1 MDASSYIRPR
11 LNEGLSSSGKLDPVE
26 ETLRLS
32 LSQREVWL
40 DQRAW
45 PDSPH
50 LNIGGAAYL
59 EGPVDLAVLRRAM
72 VCMIQENEALRL
84 APLSTGRQVLLPAFE
99 RELEVVDL
107 SASPDPHKAMRL
119 WWQNR
124 IRDQFVLDGT
134 PPWRFSLL
142 RGHDELYGLSIQFHH
157 LIMDGWGTTLVIRR
171 WAEIYSALLKGE
183 PVTPTGAPGYTKF
196 IAESHAYRDS
206 KAYEDDAQYWHTQ
219 VPELPPQLIERRYGN
234 GSAGGAAG
242 TGLLPQSRLVEQRIP
257 RADYNR
263 LEEHAS
269 PAGLTPF
276 NYVLA
281 ALALY
286 FARVNNVQE
295 VVVGVPSLNRS
306 GRAYK
311 GTMGMFAGVLAV
323 KVPVHPE
330 MRVDELLAATRIAM
344 RGALRH
350 PRYPLSDLGREL
362 EVIRQG
368 RDGLLDIFLSFE
380 RQDYTVHFGDTP
392 FLGARQAF
400 SGSARYP
407 LGVTVCEFHKEND
420 LELILDASEACF
432 AEGEPE
438 LLGRRLWHL
447 AESMRTHPDAGI
459 AQLSI
464 VPNEEQWAALYGLH
478 RDIAT
483 HEYPPPFITLFEHQ
497 VALRPE
503 APAVVWDDGGVI
515 DYATLNRRAN
525 LLAQRLVALGAGRDK
540 VVAMAMARTCAM
552 VVAMLAIAKTG
563 AAFLPLDADA
573 PLERLADI
581 LEQSRACAL
590 LIDPAAGGRLGQLH
604 PNIVRVRANEA
615 LPEAADPG
623 LPPLTA
629 KPAPRDLAY
638 VLFTSGS
645 TGRPKGVMVEH
656 AVLARRLAWLSR
668 AYGVDW
674 RDCSGQSTQYTF
686 DPSLIELLLPLING
700 GRVALPP
707 PGRLL
712 PESLAEFSVRHG
724 VTFIAFV
731 PTTLQRFLDA
741 ATGMPGLKLR
751 VACCGGEVLSP
762 ALARRFVNETGARLF
777 NVYGPTEASI
787 FATAWQCQG
796 TGTGAGDD
804 TPLPIG
810 RPIDDT
816 RIYVLDAQLRPMP
829 LGIPGEIYI
838 GGDTLA
844 RGYLHRPELDA
855 AVFLDDPFQPGSRM
869 YKTGDRGWLGVE
881 GNLHFVGRLDRQVK
895 LRGYRIELGEIEAAC
910 MQVNGVDQAAA
921 RLVDVAGKPQIHA
934 WVGAADHVTAQRLQT
949 VLRQRLPDYMIP
961 SAICVLPRLNESS
974 VGKIDY
980 GALPMQQ
987 PGALAEPARLPGTAL
1002 ERELVAIWESA
1013 LPGRAI
1019 GIHDNFFDIG
1029 GDSLAAVAILS
1040 GIDAQL
1046 GCKVPMY
1053 TLTEHPTIE
1062 RLAMALGRKITPPD
1076 MILPLSAENGRTP
1089 LYLAA
1094 SGHGDLMRFTELA
1107 KLVSN
1112 TYDVYMLQP
1121 PADGKLKDVTSLA
1134 ELYVNCIVA
1143 QGREPGVVAGF
1154 SVGGVAALET
1164 ARLLKSS
1171 GAPARLLV
1179 LLDTIHPRSIVG
1191 GVGSWRALGWL
1202 VRTLRI
1208 QELSMNGRRL
1218 GGLVGD
1224 PGLVAQVMALR
1235 GFHPGS
1241 FDGQTCLVRSS
1252 GLANWDRLF
1261 FGKWRRLMK
1270 DRLTER
1276 RVPGLHG
1283 SIFEANNIG
1292 ELAAVLGSVME
1303 ERHAA

>member
-1 MDASSYIRPR
+1 MSRAQPAEDS
-11 LNEGLSSSGKLDPVE
+11 
-26 ETLRLS
+26 LRLS

-45 PDSPH
+45 PASPH
-50 LNIGGAAYL
+50 LNIGGGAYL
-59 EGPVDLAVLRRAM
+59 EGPLDLNRFRQAL
-72 VCMIQENEALRL
+72 VCLVAESEALRL
-84 APLSTGRQVLLPAFE
+84 APDSNGRQVLLPAFE
-99 RELEVVDL
+99 RDLEVVDL
-107 SASPDPHKAMRL
+107 SASLDPRKAMRQ
-119 WWQNR
+119 WWSAR
-124 IRDQFVLDGT
+124 IREPFVLDGT
-134 PPWRFSLL
+134 PPWRFTLL
-142 RGHDELYGLSIQFHH
+142 RGSDDLYGLTIQFHH
-157 LIMDGWGTTLVIRR
+157 LIMDGWGTTQVMKR
-171 WAEIYSALLKGE
+171 WSEIYNALALSVIC
-183 PVTPTGAPGYTKF
+183 PPTDAPGYRKF

-206 KAYEDDAQYWHTQ
+206 PAYQDDAVYWRTQ
-219 VPELPPQLIERRYGN
+219 VPEVPAPLIERRYDYEGMH
-234 GSAGGAAG
+234 AGQ
-242 TGLLPQSRLVEQRIP
+242 LPQSRLVEQRIP
-257 RADYNR
+257 RADYER
-263 LEEHAS
+263 VEQQAAG
-269 PAGLTPF
+269 AGLTVF

-286 FARVNNVQE
+286 FSRVNNVQE
-295 VVVGVPSLNRS
+295 VVIGVPSLNRS

-311 GTMGMFAGVLAV
+311 STLGMFAGVLAV
-323 KVPVHPE
+323 KVAVHPD
-330 MRVDELLAATRIAM
+330 MRVDELLGATRIAM

-350 PRYPLSDLGREL
+350 ARYPLSDLGREL

-380 RQDYTVHFGDTP
+380 RQDYSLAFGDTP
-392 FLGARQAF
+392 LVDARQLF

-407 LGVTVCEFHKEND
+407 LGVTVCDFHPGED
-420 LELILDASEACF
+420 LELVLDASEACF
-432 AEGEPE
+432 AQGEPE

-447 AESMRTHPDAGI
+447 VEAMRAHPESGI

-464 VPNEEQWAALYGLH
+464 VPSEEQWAVLYGLH

-503 APAVVWDDGGVI
+503 APAVVWDEGET
-515 DYATLNRRAN
+515 DYATLNRRATM
-525 LLAQRLVALGAGRDK
+525 LAQRLVAQGAGRDK
-540 VVAMAMARTCAM
+540 VVAMAMARTCSM
-552 VVAMLAIAKTG
+552 VVAMLAISKTG
-563 AAFLPLDADA
+563 AAFLPLDPDA

-590 LIDPAAGGRLGQLH
+590 MIDPAAGGRLGQLH
-604 PNIVRVRANEA
+604 PNIVRVRWNEP
-615 LPEAADPG
+615 LSDVSEAP

-656 AVLARRLAWLSR
+656 AVLSRRLAWLSR

-712 PESLAEFSVRHG
+712 PETLPAFAARHG

-731 PTTLQRFLDA
+731 PTTLQRYLDGCA
-741 ATGMPGLKLR
+741 GVQGLKLR

-787 FATAWQCQG
+787 FATAWECQG
-796 TGTGAGDD
+796 SGDD

-816 RIYVLDAQLRPMP
+816 RIYVLDSQLRPMP

-855 AVFLDDPFQPGSRM
+855 AVFLDDPFQPGARM

-910 MQVNGVDQAAA
+910 LQVNGVSQAAA
-921 RLVDVAGKPQIHA
+921 RLVELGGKPQIHA
-934 WVGAADHVTAQRLQT
+934 WVGAADHVTAQRLQS

-961 SAICVLPRLNESS
+961 SAICVLPRLAEST

-980 GALPMQQ
+980 DALPLQQ
-987 PGALAEPARLPGTAL
+987 PGSLAEPARPPGTAL

-1013 LPGRAI
+1013 LSARPI

-1040 GIDAQL
+1040 AIDSRL
-1046 GCKVPMY
+1046 GCSVPMY

-1062 RLAMALGRKITPPD
+1062 RLAIALGKKITPPD
-1076 MILPLSAENGRTP
+1076 MILSLSPENGRTP

-1094 SGHGDLMRFTELA
+1094 SGHGDLLRFTELA
-1107 KLVSN
+1107 RLVSD

-1121 PADGKLKDVTSLA
+1121 PMDNQLKDVASLA

-1143 QGREPGVVAGF
+1143 QGREPGIMAGF

-1171 GAPARLLV
+1171 GAPVRMLV

-1208 QELSMNGRRL
+1208 QELSLNGRRL

-1235 GFHPGS
+1235 GFQPRE
-1241 FDGQTCLVRSS
+1241 FDGHTCLVRSS

-1261 FGKWRRLMK
+1261 FGKWRRLLK
-1270 DRLTER
+1270 DRLSER
-1276 RVPGLHG
+1276 RVPGMHG
-1283 SIFEANNIG
+1283 SIFESNNIN
-1292 ELAAVLGSVME
+1292 ELAATLNAIMD

>member
-1 MDASSYIRPR
+1 MDASSNVRPR
-11 LNEGLSSSGKLDPVE
+11 VNEGLSRSEPVE
-26 ETLRLS
+26 DTLRLS

-45 PDSPH
+45 PESPH
-50 LNIGGAAYL
+50 LNIGGGAYL
-59 EGPVDLAVLRRAM
+59 EGPLNLARFRQAL
-72 VCMIQENEALRL
+72 VCLVAESEALRL
-84 APLSTGRQVLLPAFE
+84 APQSTGKQVLLPVFE
-99 RELEVVDL
+99 RDLEIVDL
-107 SASPDPHKAMRL
+107 SASPEPRKAMRQ
-119 WWQNR
+119 WWSAR
-124 IRDQFVLDGT
+124 IREPFVLDGT
-134 PPWRFSLL
+134 PPWRFTLL
-142 RGHDELYGLSIQFHH
+142 RGSDELYGLTIQFHH
-157 LIMDGWGTTLVIRR
+157 LIMDGWGTTQVMRR
-171 WAEIYSALLKGE
+171 WSEIYNALE
-183 PVTPTGAPGYTKF
+183 TSVICPPSDAPGYRKF

-206 KAYEDDAQYWHTQ
+206 PAYQDDAAYWRTQ
-219 VPELPPQLIERRYGN
+219 VPEVPAPLIERRYDY
-234 GSAGGAAG
+234 GGMAVG
-242 TGLLPQSRLVEQRIP
+242 QLPQSRLVEQRIP
-257 RADYNR
+257 RADYER
-263 LEEHAS
+263 VEQQAAG
-269 PAGLTPF
+269 AGLTVF

-295 VVVGVPSLNRS
+295 VVIGVPSLNRS

-311 GTMGMFAGVLAV
+311 STLGMFAGVLAV
-323 KVPVHPE
+323 KIGVHPD
-330 MRVDELLAATRIAM
+330 MRVDELLGATRIAM

-362 EVIRQG
+362 EVIRHG
-368 RDGLLDIFLSFE
+368 RDGLMDIFLSFE
-380 RQDYTVHFGDTP
+380 RQDYTLRFGDTP
-392 FLGARQAF
+392 LVDARQLF

-407 LGVTVCEFHKEND
+407 LGVTVCDFHPGED
-420 LELILDASEACF
+420 LELVLDASEACF
-432 AEGEPE
+432 AQGEPE

-447 AESMRTHPDAGI
+447 VESMRAHPEAGI

-464 VPNEEQWAALYGLH
+464 VPNEEQWAILYGLH

-483 HEYPPPFITLFEHQ
+483 HEYPPPFISLFEHQ

-503 APAVVWDDGGVI
+503 APAVVWDDGDI
-515 DYATLNRRAN
+515 DYATLNRRATMM
-525 LLAQRLVALGAGRDK
+525 AQRLTALGAGRDK
-540 VVAMAMARTCAM
+540 VVAMAMARTCSM
-552 VVAMLAIAKTG
+552 VVAMLAVSKTG
-563 AAFLPLDADA
+563 AAFLPLDPDA

-590 LIDPAAGGRLGQLH
+590 MIDPAAGGRLGQLH
-604 PNIVRVRANEA
+604 PNIVRVRWNEP
-615 LPEAADPG
+615 LSDTEST
-623 LPPLTA
+623 LPPLSA

-656 AVLARRLAWLSR
+656 AVLSRRLAWLSR

-712 PESLAEFSVRHG
+712 PETLPAFAARHG

-731 PTTLQRFLDA
+731 PTTLQRYLDGA
-741 ATGMPGLKLR
+741 AGVQGLKLR

-787 FATAWQCQG
+787 FATAWQCLPSD
-796 TGTGAGDD
+796 DD

-910 MQVNGVDQAAA
+910 LQVHGVSQAAA
-921 RLVDVAGKPQIHA
+921 RLVEMGGKPQIHA
-934 WVGAADHVTAQRLQT
+934 WVGAADHVTAQRLQS

-961 SAICVLPRLNESS
+961 SAICVLPRLADSN

-980 GALPMQQ
+980 DALPVQQ
-987 PGALAEPARLPGTAL
+987 PGALAEPARPPGTAL

-1013 LPGRAI
+1013 LTARPI
-1019 GIHDNFFDIG
+1019 GIQDNFFDIG

-1040 GIDAQL
+1040 AIDSRL
-1046 GCKVPMY
+1046 GCSVPMY

-1062 RLAMALGRKITPPD
+1062 RLAIALGKKITPPD
-1076 MILPLSAENGRTP
+1076 MIISLSAENGRTP

-1094 SGHGDLMRFTELA
+1094 SGHGDLLRFTELA

-1121 PADGKLKDVTSLA
+1121 PMEGKLKDVVSLA

-1171 GAPARLLV
+1171 GAPARMLV

-1235 GFHPGS
+1235 GFHPGE
-1241 FDGQTCLVRSS
+1241 FDGHTCLVRSS

-1261 FGKWRRLMK
+1261 FGKWRRLLK
-1270 DRLTER
+1270 DRLSER

-1283 SIFEANNIG
+1283 SIFEANNIN
-1292 ELAAVLGSVME
+1292 ELAAVLGGIME

>member
-11 LNEGLSSSGKLDPVE
+11 VNEGLSRAEPAED
-26 ETLRLS
+26 TLRLS

-45 PDSPH
+45 PESPH

-59 EGPVDLAVLRRAM
+59 EGPMDVAVLRRAL
-72 VCMIQENEALRL
+72 VCMIAENEALRL
-84 APLSTGRQVLLPAFE
+84 APLSTGRQVLLPHFE
-99 RELEVVDL
+99 RDFETVDL
-107 SASPDPHKAMRL
+107 SASPDPRKAMRL
-119 WWQNR
+119 WWQKR
-124 IRDQFVLDGT
+124 IRDPFVLDGT

-142 RGHDELYGLSIQFHH
+142 RGSDELYGLSIQFHH

-171 WAEIYSALLKGE
+171 WAEIYSELLRGD
-183 PVTPTGAPGYTKF
+183 PVTPSDAPGYRKF

-206 KAYEDDAQYWHTQ
+206 PAYEDDAQYWRAQ
-219 VPELPPQLIERRYGN
+219 VPELPPPLIERRYGN
-234 GSAGGAAG
+234 GNAGGAAG
-242 TGLLPQSRLVEQRIP
+242 TGLLPQSRLVEHRIA
-257 RADYNR
+257 RADYDR
-263 LEEHAS
+263 LEAHAAKAS
-269 PAGLTPF
+269 LTPF

-306 GRAYK
+306 GRAFK

-323 KVPVHPE
+323 KVPVNPE

-350 PRYPLSDLGREL
+350 PRYPLSDLGRAL

-368 RDGLLDIFLSFE
+368 RDGLLDILLSFE
-380 RQDYTVHFGDTP
+380 RQDYSVHFGETP
-392 FLGARQAF
+392 FVGARQAF

-407 LGVTVCEFHKEND
+407 LGVTVCEFNKDKD

-438 LLGRRLWHL
+438 LLGRRLWHIVE
-447 AESMRTHPDAGI
+447 AMRHAPEAGI
-459 AQLSI
+459 AQLTI
-464 VPNEEQWAALYGLH
+464 VPSEEQWAVLYGLH

-483 HEYPPPFITLFEHQ
+483 HEYPPPFISLFEHQ

-503 APAVVWDDGGVI
+503 APAVVWDEGEI
-515 DYATLNRRAN
+515 DYATLNRRAAV
-525 LLAQRLVALGAGRDK
+525 LAQRLVACGAGRDK

-563 AAFLPLDADA
+563 AAFLPLDPDA
-573 PLERLADI
+573 PVERLADI

-590 LIDPAAGGRLGQLH
+590 LIDPAAGGRLGPLH
-604 PNIVRVRANEA
+604 SNIVRVRWNDTSE
-615 LPEAADPG
+615 LPEG
-623 LPPLTA
+623 LPPLA

-656 AVLARRLAWLSR
+656 AVLSRRLAWLSR

-712 PESLAEFSVRHG
+712 PETLPAFAARHG

-731 PTTLQRFLDA
+731 PTTLQRYLDGA
-741 ATGMPGLKLR
+741 AGVPGLKLR
-751 VACCGGEVLSP
+751 VACCGGEVLPP

-787 FATAWQCQG
+787 FATAWECQP
-796 TGTGAGDD
+796 TGDD
-804 TPLPIG
+804 TALPIG

-855 AVFLDDPFQPGSRM
+855 AVFLDDPFQPGARM

-910 MQVNGVDQAAA
+910 LQVNGVSQAAA
-921 RLVDVAGKPQIHA
+921 RLVELGGKPQIHA
-934 WVGAADHVTAQRLQT
+934 WVGAAGHVTAQRLQS
-949 VLRQRLPDYMIP
+949 VMRQRLPDYMVP
-961 SAICVLPRLNESS
+961 SAICVLPRLAESA

-980 GALPMQQ
+980 DALPAQQ
-987 PGALAEPARLPGTAL
+987 PGALAEPARPPGTAL
-1002 ERELVAIWESA
+1002 ERELLSIWEGALSA
-1013 LPGRAI
+1013 RPI
-1019 GIHDNFFDIG
+1019 GVHDNFFDIG

-1040 GIDAQL
+1040 AIDSRL
-1046 GCKVPMY
+1046 GVKVPMY

-1062 RLAMALGRKITPPD
+1062 RLAIALGRKITPPN
-1076 MILPLSAENGRTP
+1076 MIIALSPENGRTP

-1094 SGHGDLMRFTELA
+1094 SGHGDLLRFTELA
-1107 KLVSN
+1107 RLVSN

-1121 PADGKLKDVTSLA
+1121 PMDGQLKDVSSLA

-1143 QGREPGVVAGF
+1143 QGREAGVMAGF

-1164 ARLLKSS
+1164 ARLLKGS
-1171 GAPARLLV
+1171 GVPVRQLV

-1235 GFHPGS
+1235 GFHPNA
-1241 FDGQTCLVRSS
+1241 FDGPTSLVRSS

-1270 DRLTER
+1270 GRLSEY

-1283 SIFEANNIG
+1283 SIFEANNIA
-1292 ELAAVLGSVME
+1292 ELAAVLGNVMD
-1303 ERHAA
+1303 ERHAPG

>member
-1 MDASSYIRPR
+1 MDATSDLGPRVDEGVIRTHA
-11 LNEGLSSSGKLDPVE
+11 EPVE

-59 EGPVDLAVLRRAM
+59 EGPMDLDLLRRALVGM
-72 VCMIQENEALRL
+72 VAENEALRL
-84 APLSTGRQVLLPAFE
+84 APMSTGRQVLLPTFD
-99 RELEVVDL
+99 REMEVVDL
-107 SASPDPHKAMRL
+107 SASPDPRKAMRL
-119 WWQNR
+119 WWETR
-124 IRDQFVLDGT
+124 IRDPFVLDGT
-134 PPWRFSLL
+134 PPWRFTLL
-142 RGHDELYGLSIQFHH
+142 RGSDELYGLSIQFHH

-171 WAEIYSALLKGE
+171 WAEIYNELQRDGAMAQCE
-183 PVTPTGAPGYTKF
+183 APGYRKY

-206 KAYEDDAQYWHTQ
+206 KAYEDDALYWRTQ
-219 VPELPPQLIERRYGN
+219 VPEVPPPLIERRYANGN
-234 GSAGGAAG
+234 GGAAG
-242 TGLLPQSRLVEQRIP
+242 TGQLPLSRLVEQRIL
-257 RADYNR
+257 RADYDR
-263 LEEHAS
+263 LEAQAGES
-269 PAGLTPF
+269 GLTPF

-306 GRAYK
+306 GRTYK
-311 GTMGMFAGVLAV
+311 ATMGMFAGVLAV

-330 MRVDELLAATRIAM
+330 MRIDELLAATRIAM

-380 RQDYTVHFGDTP
+380 RQDYSVNFGSTP

-432 AEGEPE
+432 SEGETE

-447 AESMRTHPDAGI
+447 VESMRARPDAGV
-459 AQLSI
+459 AELSI
-464 VPNEEQWAALYGLH
+464 VPNEEQWAVLYGLH

-503 APAVVWDDGGVI
+503 ATAVVWDEGSI
-515 DYATLNRRAN
+515 DYGTLSRRAN
-525 LLAQRLVALGAGRDK
+525 LLAQRLRVLGAGRGA
-540 VVAMAMARTCAM
+540 VVAMAMSRTAAM
-552 VVAMLAIAKTG
+552 LVAMLAIAKTG
-563 AAFLPLDADA
+563 AGFLPLDPDA
-573 PLERLADI
+573 PLERLSDI
-581 LEQSRACAL
+581 LEQSEACAL
-590 LIDPAAGGRLGQLH
+590 LIDPSSGGRLGQLH
-604 PNIVRVRANEA
+604 ANIVRVRWNDP
-615 LPEAADPG
+615 LADVVDPTVAMN
-623 LPPLTA
+623 PVQV
-629 KPAPRDLAY
+629 APRDLAY

-656 AVLARRLAWLSR
+656 AVLSRRLAWLSR

-731 PTTLQRFLDA
+731 PTTLSRFLDA
-741 ATGMPGLKLR
+741 ATGLAGLKLR
-751 VACCGGEVLSP
+751 VACCGGEVLPP
-762 ALARRFVNETGARLF
+762 ALARRFVTETGARLF

-787 FATAWQCQG
+787 FATAWQCLG
-796 TGTGAGDD
+796 TAPGEGVDD
-804 TPLPIG
+804 SALPIG

-816 RIYVLDAQLRPMP
+816 RIYVLDARLRPMP
-829 LGIPGEIYI
+829 LGIAGEIYI
-838 GGDTLA
+838 AGDTLA
-844 RGYLHRPELDA
+844 RGYLNRPDLDA
-855 AVFLDDPFQPGSRM
+855 AVFLDDPFQPGGRM
-869 YKTGDRGWLGVE
+869 YRTGDRGWLGVE

-910 MQVNGVDQAAA
+910 LQVHGVNQAAA
-921 RLVDVAGKPQIHA
+921 RLVESAGKPQIHA
-934 WVGAADHVTAQRLQT
+934 WVGAADHVTAQRLQS

-961 SAICVLPRLNESS
+961 SAICVLPMLAESM

-980 GALPMQQ
+980 DALPLQQ
-987 PGALAEPARLPGTAL
+987 PGALAEPARPPGTAL
-1002 ERELVAIWESA
+1002 ERELVAIWEAA
-1013 LPGRAI
+1013 LPARAI

-1029 GDSLAAVAILS
+1029 GDSLAAVSILTA
-1040 GIDAQL
+1040 IDAQL

-1062 RLAMALGRKITPPD
+1062 RLAVALGKKITPPD
-1076 MILPLSAENGRTP
+1076 MILSLSAENGRTP

-1094 SGHGDLMRFTELA
+1094 SGHGDLMRFTQLA
-1107 KLVSN
+1107 KLVSD
-1112 TYDVYMLQP
+1112 TFDVYMLQP
-1121 PADGKLKDVTSLA
+1121 PLDSPVKSLQSLA

-1143 QGREPGVVAGF
+1143 QGREPGVMAGF

-1171 GAPARLLV
+1171 GAPVRSLV

-1191 GVGSWRALGWL
+1191 GVASWRLLGWL
-1202 VRTLRI
+1202 VRTLRV

-1218 GGLVGD
+1218 GALVND
-1224 PGLVAQVMALR
+1224 PGLVSQVMALR
-1235 GFHPGS
+1235 GFHPS
-1241 FDGQTCLVRSS
+1241 AFDGHTCLVRSS

-1261 FGKWRRLMK
+1261 FGKWRRLMRG
-1270 DRLTER
+1270 RLTER

-1283 SIFEANNIG
+1283 SIFEAHNVN
-1292 ELAAVLGSVME
+1292 ELALALASVME
-1303 ERHAA
+1303 DRHGAG

>member
-11 LNEGLSSSGKLDPVE
+11 AHEELSRAAPAEDP
-26 ETLRLS
+26 LRLS
-32 LSQREVWL
+32 LSQKEVWL

-50 LNIGGAAYL
+50 LNIGGGAYL
-59 EGPVDLAVLRRAM
+59 EGPLDLARFRQAL
-72 VCMIQENEALRL
+72 VCLVAESEALRL
-84 APLSTGRQVLLPAFE
+84 APQSTGRQVLLPAFE
-99 RELEVVDL
+99 RELEIVDL
-107 SASPDPHKAMRL
+107 SASAEPRKAMRQ
-119 WWQNR
+119 WWSAR
-124 IRDQFVLDGT
+124 IREPFVLDGT
-134 PPWRFSLL
+134 PPWRFTLL
-142 RGHDELYGLSIQFHH
+142 RGGDELYGLTIQFHH
-157 LIMDGWGTTLVIRR
+157 LIMDGWGTTQVMRR
-171 WAEIYSALLKGE
+171 WSEIYNALEHSAIC
-183 PVTPTGAPGYTKF
+183 PPSGAPGYRKF
-196 IAESHAYRDS
+196 IAESYAYRDS
-206 KAYEDDAQYWHTQ
+206 PAYEDDAQYWRTQ
-219 VPELPPQLIERRYGN
+219 VPEVPAPLIERRYDHTGV
-234 GSAGGAAG
+234 AAG
-242 TGLLPQSRLVEQRIP
+242 RLPQSRLVEQRIP
-257 RADYNR
+257 RADYER
-263 LEEHAS
+263 VEAQAAGS
-269 PAGLTPF
+269 GLTVF

-295 VVVGVPSLNRS
+295 VVIGVPSLNRS

-311 GTMGMFAGVLAV
+311 STLGMFAGVLAV
-323 KVPVHPE
+323 KISVHPD
-330 MRVDELLAATRIAM
+330 MRVDELLGATRIAM

-362 EVIRQG
+362 EVIRHG

-380 RQDYTVHFGDTP
+380 RQDYTLKFGATP
-392 FLGARQAF
+392 LVDARQLF
-400 SGSARYP
+400 SGAARYP
-407 LGVTVCEFHKEND
+407 LGVTVCDFHPGED
-420 LELILDASEACF
+420 LELVLDASEACF
-432 AEGEPE
+432 AQGEPE

-447 AESMRTHPDAGI
+447 VESMRAHPDSGI
-459 AQLSI
+459 GQLSI
-464 VPNEEQWAALYGLH
+464 VPNEEQWAVLYGLH

-483 HEYPPPFITLFEHQ
+483 HEYPPPFISLFEHQ

-503 APAVVWDDGGVI
+503 APAVVWDEGDI
-515 DYATLNRRAN
+515 DYATLNRRAT
-525 LLAQRLVALGAGRDK
+525 LLAQRLAVLGAGRDK
-540 VVAMAMARTCAM
+540 VVAMAMARSCAM
-552 VVAMLAIAKTG
+552 VVGMLAIAKTG
-563 AAFLPLDADA
+563 AAFLPLDPDA
-573 PLERLADI
+573 PLERLSDI

-604 PNIVRVRANEA
+604 PNIVRVRWTEPLSDVAEPA
-615 LPEAADPG
+615 
-623 LPPLTA
+623 LPPLSA

-656 AVLARRLAWLSR
+656 AVLSRRLAWLSR

-712 PESLAEFSVRHG
+712 PETLPAFAARHG

-731 PTTLQRFLDA
+731 PTTLQRYLDGA
-741 ATGMPGLKLR
+741 VGVPGLKLR

-787 FATAWQCQG
+787 FATAWQCLDS
-796 TGTGAGDD
+796 GDD
-804 TPLPIG
+804 TALPIG

-855 AVFLDDPFQPGSRM
+855 AVFLDDPFQPGARM
-869 YKTGDRGWLGVE
+869 YRTGDRGWLGVE

-910 MQVNGVDQAAA
+910 LQVNGVQQAAA
-921 RLVDVAGKPQIHA
+921 RLVDVAGKPQIQA
-934 WVGAADHVTAQRLQT
+934 WVGAAGHVTAQRLQS

-961 SAICVLPRLNESS
+961 GAICVLPRLAEST

-980 GALPMQQ
+980 EALPVQQ
-987 PGALAEPARLPGTAL
+987 PGALAGPARAPGTAL
-1002 ERELVAIWESA
+1002 EKELLAIWESA
-1013 LPGRAI
+1013 LTARPI

-1040 GIDAQL
+1040 AIDSRL
-1046 GCKVPMY
+1046 GCTVPMY

-1062 RLAMALGRKITPPD
+1062 RLAIALGRKVTPPD
-1076 MILPLSAENGRTP
+1076 MIIALSAENGRTP

-1107 KLVSN
+1107 KLLSN

-1121 PADGKLKDVTSLA
+1121 PVDGKLRDVVSLA

-1164 ARLLKSS
+1164 ARLLKNS

-1235 GFHPGS
+1235 GFHPGA
-1241 FDGQTCLVRSS
+1241 FDGHTCLVRSS

-1261 FGKWRRLMK
+1261 FGKWRRLLK
-1270 DRLTER
+1270 DKLSER

-1283 SIFEANNIG
+1283 SIFESNNIG
-1292 ELAAVLGSVME
+1292 ELAAVLGAIMD